1 MNECGT
7 GQASIESDPF
17 TPIAPTSEVTSFRL
31 GKVTDESIEL
41 NWRQPAE
48 VGAAGIDGY
57 IIEQQTLPGK
67 MGMAVAEDAQESLW
81 KPAHDDMIS
90 KHTIRIN
97 LDALDTGKNY
107 FFRICTQNAAG
118 RSQWVTVTRGFNFF
132 FFCLFLGFDLSLIL
146 LFTVGPICCAEK
158 IEEPKINLPRQ
169 LNKRIKV
176 PVNDKIHLS
185 VPFQG
190 DKPINTKP
198 HHV

>member
-1 MNECGT
+1 MHLIRAKIT
-7 GQASIESDPF
+7 F
-17 TPIAPTSEVTSFRL
+17 SEFALRMQLVAHNGSQLL
-31 GKVTDESIEL
+31 GDLI
-41 NWRQPAE
+41 
-48 VGAAGIDGY
+48 
-57 IIEQQTLPGK
+57 
-67 MGMAVAEDAQESLW
+67 
-81 KPAHDDMIS
+81 
-90 KHTIRIN
+90 
-97 LDALDTGKNY
+97 
-107 FFRICTQNAAG
+107 
-118 RSQWVTVTRGFNFF
+118 F